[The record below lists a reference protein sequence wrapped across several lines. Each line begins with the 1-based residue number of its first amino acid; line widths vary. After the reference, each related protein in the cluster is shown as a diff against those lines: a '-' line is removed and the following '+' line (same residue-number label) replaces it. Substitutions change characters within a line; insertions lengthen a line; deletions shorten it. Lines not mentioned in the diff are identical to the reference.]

1 MKSPIGARFS
11 STGECGKVYPTE
23 EECAVCIPDHAT
35 AALISD
41 GQPVYVR
48 SGEKFIVEAVGPPE
62 DPSTF
67 VSLKIKQ
74 KGKRGAG
81 PGWGKS

>member
-1 MKSPIGARFS
+1 MSSCQLHRSPPSLLYSCNLPPAPF
-11 STGECGKVYPTE
+11 
-23 EECAVCIPDHAT
+23 A
-35 AALISD
+35 SD
-41 GQPVYVR
+41 GLPVFVR
-48 SGEKFIVEAVGPPE
+48 PGEKFIVEPKGPPD

-81 PGWGKS
+81 PGWGK